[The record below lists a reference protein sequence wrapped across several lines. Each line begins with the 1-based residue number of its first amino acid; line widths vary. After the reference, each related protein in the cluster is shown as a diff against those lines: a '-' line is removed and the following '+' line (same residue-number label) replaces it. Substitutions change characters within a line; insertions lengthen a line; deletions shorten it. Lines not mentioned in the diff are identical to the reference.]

1 MFYCVVT
8 RKWKHIVQSY
18 STLEIFLLAR
28 ESDIINTTYKEKIFL
43 WSMKIKKNKQNKNI
57 YKNILI
63 IKDDSIRS
71 AHLHM
76 NIYMAHTHLNLYIY
90 SNIHVI
96 WKEKLCI
103 HTSEFISQFSF
114 FFVIVF
120 WFGKRPSRKLLNYI
134 TTFIFDLNK
143 YTHFEAFSQVTT
155 KQNIAPWYI
164 NRDFK
169 TSIIFRIKQIF
180 ITTIDVHFL
189 T

>member
-76 NIYMAHTHLNLYIY
+76 NIYMAHTHLKLYIY

-114 FFVIVF
+114 FLWLCFDLESAPLVNYWTILQLSF
-120 WFGKRPSRKLLNYI
+120 LIWTNIHTSKHSHKLL
-134 TTFIFDLNK
+134 
-143 YTHFEAFSQVTT
+143 
-155 KQNIAPWYI
+155 QNRTLHPDI
-164 NRDFK
+164 
-169 TSIIFRIKQIF
+169 
-180 ITTIDVHFL
+180 
-189 T
+189 